1 MDGDAP
7 AVILPPS
14 EEATAAAGEAAVDIA
29 TVEADRDIAVAE
41 IQAEVT
47 AAVIE
52 AQAEAAADDED
63 VQWLRAQLESLQARC
78 AAAEDGLSRL
88 DLTVATLAEQNA
100 EMRGLLT
107 GLIAAS
113 QPPPPPPSET
123 IPETLDAPASVAA
136 GPGEAETRPAARPP
150 RERRWL

>member
-14 EEATAAAGEAAVDIA
+14 EEATAAAGQAAVDIA

-52 AQAEAAADDED
+52 AQAEAVDDED

-78 AAAEDGLSRL
+78 AAAEDGLSRV

-113 QPPPPPPSET
+113 PPPPPPPSET
-123 IPETLDAPASVAA
+123 IPETLDAPANVAA
-136 GPGEAETRPAARPP
+136 DPGEAETRPAARPP

>member
-1 MDGDAP
+1 MDPETP

-29 TVEADRDIAVAE
+29 TVEAERDIAVAK
-41 IQAEVT
+41 IQAETTV
-47 AAVIE
+47 AVIE
-52 AQAEAAADDED
+52 AQAEAADDED

-100 EMRGLLT
+100 EIRGLLT

-123 IPETLDAPASVAA
+123 IPETLDVPASVAA